1 MKPKA
6 SVSSTTALVLVV
18 MCVLTVGVLN
28 SSTVFA
34 EEEVEEEQSTKEA
47 LEEKIMLL
55 QEELDRLT
63 ERQRGLSDLAEKIS
77 FEAELA
83 IKAAEAAELAV
94 AETEEIEAEDVV
106 EVVTVEQRM
115 LDVIEEMQSE
125 GALHEGEFY
134 TTTGKWVKITASSD
148 IDKVSTWDP
157 TIWGKVGWNPHKL
170 TWIEGYV
177 GGWVHSEPEYLDPLS
192 DDGADIQALYVK
204 QALRNIDGWHKWNDN
219 SLNPYEVIF
228 GYKDYDKKGD
238 DGCFFYGSTGNHHAG
253 CTDIFDDSKRVHN
266 PN

>member
-1 MKPKA
+1 MKPKTL
-6 SVSSTTALVLVV
+6 VSSTTALLLVV
-18 MCVLTVGVLN
+18 MCVFTVGILN
-28 SSTVFA
+28 SSVVFA
-34 EEEVEEEQSTKEA
+34 EEETEEEQSTKEA

-63 ERQRGLSDLAEKIS
+63 ERQRGLSDLAERIS
-77 FEAELA
+77 LEAELA
-83 IKAAEAAELAV
+83 IKAAAEAELA
-94 AETEEIEAEDVV
+94 AETEATESEEV
-106 EVVTVEQRM
+106 EEVITVEQRM
-115 LDVIEEMQSE
+115 LDLIQEMQSE

-134 TTTGKWVKITASSD
+134 TTTGNWVKITISSNN
-148 IDKVSTWDP
+148 DKVSTWDP
-157 TIWGKVGWNPHKL
+157 TIWGKVGWNPHKQ
-170 TWIEGYV
+170 TWIMGYV
-177 GGWVHSEPEYLDPLS
+177 GGWVHSEPKYLDPLS
-192 DDGADIQALYVK
+192 GDGVDIQALYVK

-238 DGCFFYGSTGNHHAG
+238 SGCFFYGSTGNHHAG

>member
-1 MKPKA
+1 VKPKA
-6 SVSSTTALVLVV
+6 LASSTTALLLVV

-47 LEEKIMLL
+47 LEEKIKLL

-63 ERQRGLSDLAEKIS
+63 ERQRGLTDLAERIS

-83 IKAAEAAELAV
+83 IKAEEAALAAEA
-94 AETEEIEAEDVV
+94 EEMGAEDVP
-106 EVVTVEQRM
+106 EVITVEQRI
-115 LDVIEEMQSE
+115 LDVIQEMQAE

-134 TTTGKWVKITASSD
+134 TTTGKWVKIVSSKN
-148 IDKVSTWDP
+148 DKISTWDP
-157 TIWGKVGWNPHKL
+157 TIWGKVAWDPEKQ
-170 TWIEGYV
+170 TWTEGYV
-177 GGWVHSEPEYLDPLS
+177 GGWVHSPTKYLDPLS

-204 QALRNIDGWHKWNDN
+204 QSFKNIKGWHKWNDN

-228 GYKDYDKKGD
+228 GYKEYNKYGD
-238 DGCFFYGSTGNHHAG
+238 DGCFFYGSAGNSRSG
-253 CTDIFDDSKRVHN
+253 CTDVFDDGKSVHN

>member
-1 MKPKA
+1 MGTKA
-6 SVSSTTALVLVV
+6 LASSTTALLLVV

-63 ERQRGLSDLAEKIS
+63 ERQRGLSDLAERIS

-83 IKAAEAAELAV
+83 IKAAEAELV
-94 AETEEIEAEDVV
+94 AETEEIESEDVT
-106 EVVTVEQRM
+106 EVITVEQRI
-115 LDVIEEMQSE
+115 LDVIQEMQAE

-134 TTTGKWVKITASSD
+134 TTTGKWVKMVSSKN
-148 IDKVSTWDP
+148 DKVSTWDP
-157 TIWGKVGWNPHKL
+157 TIWGKVGWNPHKQ

-177 GGWVHSEPEYLDPLS
+177 GGWVHTTPPYLDPLS
-192 DDGADIQALYVK
+192 STGADIQTLYIK
-204 QALRNIDGWHKWNDN
+204 QSLKNVEGWHKWNDN
-219 SLNPYEVIF
+219 SLNPYEVVF
-228 GYKDYDKKGD
+228 KYKDYNKKGD
-238 DGCFFYGSTGNHHAG
+238 DGCFFHGMSGNSKSANSN
-253 CTDIFDDSKRVHN
+253 CDIFKN
-266 PN
+266 KTIGK

>member
-1 MKPKA
+1 MGTKTLA
-6 SVSSTTALVLVV
+6 SSTTALLLVV
-18 MCVLTVGVLN
+18 MCVLTVGILN

-63 ERQRGLSDLAEKIS
+63 ERQRGLSDLAERIS

-83 IKAAEAAELAV
+83 IKAAEAELV
-94 AETEEIEAEDVV
+94 AETEEIESEDIT
-106 EVVTVEQRM
+106 EVITVEQRI
-115 LDVIEEMQSE
+115 LDVIQEMQAE

-134 TTTGKWVKITASSD
+134 TTSGNWVKITISSNN
-148 IDKVSTWDP
+148 DKISTWDP
-157 TIWGKVGWNPHKL
+157 TIWGKVGWNPHKQ
-170 TWIEGYV
+170 TWMEGYV
-177 GGWVHSEPEYLDPLS
+177 GGWVSSGPSYLDPLS
-192 DDGADIQALYVK
+192 STGMDIQALYVK
-204 QALRNIDGWHKWNDN
+204 QSFKNVKGWHKWNDN

-228 GYKDYDKKGD
+228 GYKEYNKYGD
-238 DGCFFYGSTGNHHAG
+238 DGCFFYGSAGNSRSG
-253 CTDIFDDSKRVHN
+253 CTDVFDDGKSVHN

>member
-1 MKPKA
+1 M
-6 SVSSTTALVLVV
+6 
-18 MCVLTVGVLN
+18 LTVGVLN

-34 EEEVEEEQSTKEA
+34 EEETEEEQSTKEA

-228 GYKDYDKKGD
+228 GYKEYTKKGD
-238 DGCFFYGSTGNHHAG
+238 NGCFFYGTTGNARAG
-253 CTDIFDDSKRVHN
+253 CTDVFDDSKRAHSSN
-266 PN
+266 

>member
-6 SVSSTTALVLVV
+6 SVSSTIAFLLVV
-18 MCVLTVGVLN
+18 TCVFTVGILN

-34 EEEVEEEQSTKEA
+34 EEETEEEQSTKEA
-47 LEEKIMLL
+47 LEEKILLL
-55 QEELDRLT
+55 QEELNRLT
-63 ERQRGLSDLAEKIS
+63 EQQQALADLASKVS
-77 FEAELA
+77 LEAELA
-83 IKAAEAAELAV
+83 IKAAEEAELATEIEAVESEDV
-94 AETEEIEAEDVV
+94 AET
-106 EVVTVEQRM
+106 VTVEQRI
-115 LDVIEEMQSE
+115 LDLIQEMQAE

-134 TTTGKWVKITASSD
+134 TTTGKWVKMVSSKN
-148 IDKVSTWDP
+148 DKVTTWDP
-157 TIWGKVGWNPHKL
+157 TIWGKVGWNPHKQ
-170 TWIEGYV
+170 TWMEGYV
-177 GGWVHSEPEYLDPLS
+177 GGWVSSGPSYLDPLS
-192 DDGADIQALYVK
+192 SDGADIQALYVK
-204 QALRNIDGWHKWNDN
+204 QSLRNIDGWHKWNDN

>member
-1 MKPKA
+1 MGTKA
-6 SVSSTTALVLVV
+6 LASSTTALLLVV

-63 ERQRGLSDLAEKIS
+63 ERQRGLSDLAERIS
-77 FEAELA
+77 FEADLA
-83 IKAAEAAELAV
+83 IKAAEAELA
-94 AETEEIEAEDVV
+94 AETEEIESEDVI
-106 EVVTVEQRM
+106 EVITVEQRI
-115 LDVIEEMQSE
+115 LDVIQEMQSE

-134 TTTGKWVKITASSD
+134 TTSGKWVKIVSSKN
-148 IDKVSTWDP
+148 DKVATWDP
-157 TIWGKVGWNPHKL
+157 TIWGKVGWNPHKQ
-170 TWIEGYV
+170 TWMEGYV
-177 GGWVHSEPEYLDPLS
+177 GGWVSSGPSYLDPLS
-192 DDGADIQALYVK
+192 SDGADIQALYVK
-204 QALRNIDGWHKWNDN
+204 QSLRNIDGWHKWNDN

-238 DGCFFYGSTGNHHAG
+238 DGCFFYGAAGNSKNS
-253 CTDIFDDSKRVHN
+253 CTDVFDDSKRAHN
-266 PN
+266 SN